1 MTFELPSQVIPGI
14 RNKARILQIFS
25 SYGPIQIIPTY
36 RLEYLEENLKS
47 VNGNTVFI
55 HTVTNNVPGC
65 RDLVVLAKKFCQIG
79 LEFRA
84 K

>member
-1 MTFELPSQVIPGI
+1 MTFELPSHVIPGI

-47 VNGNTVFI
+47 VNGNAVFI

-65 RDLVVLAKKFCQIG
+65 RDLVLLAKRFCH
-79 LEFRA
+79 LC
-84 K
+84 